1 MNGFE
6 QIAIVAVLVVAFISL
21 LYAWLLRGTVLKKD
35 KGSKKMQEVWDAIGR
50 LEARRQ
56 DMLVRAAGRG
66 IGLLPPEAGHG
77 QGWADGYRMGFARGY
92 SLGKTSRGQL
102 QSGFMALDGS

>member
-1 MNGFE
+1 MKYLLVLIGIIGVITYIF
-6 QIAIVAVLVVAFISL
+6 VAGPKAVTGQDAVVVN
-21 LYAWLLRGTVLKKD
+21 RQ
-35 KGSKKMQEVWDAIGR
+35 QEVWDAIGR

-66 IGLLPPEAGHG
+66 IGLLPSEAGHG
-77 QGWADGYRMGFARGY
+77 RGWADGYRMGFARGY
-92 SLGKTSRGQL
+92 SLGKASRGQL